1 MENAVKGGGGG
12 STPSKSNQAWHGA
25 TAEHGS
31 FYCNYEEPNRREFE
45 LSEEPLPATGLCPK
59 FPSTT
64 LSPLSESC
72 QCNACN
78 ACNACNEC
86 NACSER
92 SESIEYDRSDCSDC
106 IEGCDC
112 RCKQDYDE
120 GQIECERSVSCY
132 EYDGADTED
141 RSPTYDSMTPEQQ
154 SPPRR
159 EENEY
164 SDLAQLKHNLATR
177 LCFNITACSC
187 QIWLIQNEFMSL
199 VTNNIAVI
207 TRALI
212 RKEYEDLRNKVKSL
226 NAVID
231 VPIDKVEGHV
241 VIPRCL
247 RSLGFGCGKQPPATL

>member
-1 MENAVKGGGGG
+1 M
-12 STPSKSNQAWHGA
+12 
-25 TAEHGS
+25 
-31 FYCNYEEPNRREFE
+31 
-45 LSEEPLPATGLCPK
+45 
-59 FPSTT
+59 
-64 LSPLSESC
+64 SC
-72 QCNACN
+72 
-78 ACNACNEC
+78 
-86 NACSER
+86 
-92 SESIEYDRSDCSDC
+92 
-106 IEGCDC
+106 
-112 RCKQDYDE
+112 
-120 GQIECERSVSCY
+120 

-141 RSPTYDSMTPEQQ
+141 RSPTYDSVTPEQQ

-241 VIPRCL
+241 AIPRCL
-247 RSLGFGCGKQPPATL
+247 